1 MYYLLANYYSSSIY
15 MTNRACYMIWYKKIN
30 IYFTI
35 NILTIFLRFLRQSY
49 TSVVGKIFNHRIF
62 AWQKDGHRI
71 LDSVR
76 RLSFWD
82 CRMTCYMLVP
92 TQCNEADDN
101 RKSDKINMRSVGLL
115 YSYLTNR
122 TITPRSKVNLLFRI
136 QKEDKPR
143 DAVYSSAFR
152 RKQ

>member
-1 MYYLLANYYSSSIY
+1 
-15 MTNRACYMIWYKKIN
+15 
-30 IYFTI
+30 
-35 NILTIFLRFLRQSY
+35 LRQSY

-101 RKSDKINMRSVGLL
+101 RKSDKINMRSVAWWDYYTPTLL
-115 YSYLTNR
+115 
-122 TITPRSKVNLLFRI
+122 TPRQAVAMGVIVLIQLAVVYLQGWTYTVNN
-136 QKEDKPR
+136 
-143 DAVYSSAFR
+143 
-152 RKQ
+152 

>member
-1 MYYLLANYYSSSIY
+1 
-15 MTNRACYMIWYKKIN
+15 
-30 IYFTI
+30 
-35 NILTIFLRFLRQSY
+35 
-49 TSVVGKIFNHRIF
+49 
-62 AWQKDGHRI
+62 
-71 LDSVR
+71 
-76 RLSFWD
+76 
-82 CRMTCYMLVP
+82 MTCYMLVP